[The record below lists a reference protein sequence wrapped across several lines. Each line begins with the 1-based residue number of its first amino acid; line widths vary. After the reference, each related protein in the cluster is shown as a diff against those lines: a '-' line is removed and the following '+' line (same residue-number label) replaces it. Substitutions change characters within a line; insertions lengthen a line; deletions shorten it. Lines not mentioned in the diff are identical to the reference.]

1 MAKSVYVVLGLI
13 LSVSVFLSLTVL
25 ALHQQSY
32 DLSYF
37 ESSFLRY
44 EIPGDMQVELQ
55 ELMSY
60 ASLLVEYLKG
70 NIDSPNTHTTARGRD
85 GLLYGEREI
94 IHLEDVRDLF
104 DLSRA
109 IQRVSAFLS
118 MLIVA
123 AAIWKRETRAVARG
137 ALLGG
142 LGIVCL
148 LGLTA
153 LVVATDFERYFIIF
167 HELSFSNDL
176 WMLDPDTEF
185 LIRMFPEQFF
195 AGVAART
202 ALALAA
208 YYAGFLAISFTAVS
222 PRAWTK
228 KGRTS

>member
-1 MAKSVYVVLGLI
+1 MGTSVYVVLGLL

-25 ALHQQSY
+25 SLHQQSFN
-32 DLSYF
+32 LSYF
-37 ESSFLRY
+37 ESSFVRY
-44 EIPGDMQVELQ
+44 EIPRDMQVEVQ

-60 ASLLVEYLKG
+60 ANLLVDYLKG
-70 NIDSPNTHTTARGRD
+70 SIESPNAHTTARGRD
-85 GLLYGEREI
+85 GLLYGEREM

-118 MLIVA
+118 ILIVA
-123 AAIWKRETRAVARG
+123 AAIWSRQTRAVAHG
-137 ALLGG
+137 ALMGG
-142 LGIVCL
+142 LGIVCA

-153 LVVATDFERYFIIF
+153 LVVATDFERYFILF

-176 WMLDPDTEF
+176 WMLDPNTEF

-195 AGVAART
+195 AGVAAKT

-208 YYAGFLAISFTAVS
+208 YYTGFLAVSFAAAS
-222 PRAWTK
+222 PKVWAK
-228 KGRTS
+228 KRRTP